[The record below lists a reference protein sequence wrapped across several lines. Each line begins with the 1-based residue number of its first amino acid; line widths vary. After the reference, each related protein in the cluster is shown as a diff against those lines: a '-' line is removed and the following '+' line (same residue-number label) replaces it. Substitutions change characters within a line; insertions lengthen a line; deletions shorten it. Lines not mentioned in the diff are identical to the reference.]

1 MLRIINCLTDSKKV
15 PENGTF
21 VHPFYRD
28 TFVALYGIDAEK
40 GSEEEECC
48 PDANLKM
55 LLPLIKNTVKGYED
69 RIGFFY
75 DVRTTEEFGYPAPEY
90 LLLHGAGLTHISPL
104 GVKGMKALVFP
115 FALLLAEQEMKEGD
129 YALVCCAQ
137 LDTPFDPGERY
148 EAGVLL
154 LNKIAANEGLQ
165 NRENTLILSYGHNLS
180 EVEFADYQKVYP
192 AKAVCCDPDGFG
204 MFFEQLV
211 QLPAEEERIFSWNW
225 KGRLGYL
232 HIWKGAAE

>member
-69 RIGFFY
+69 RIGLFY
-75 DVRTTEEFGYPAPEY
+75 DVRTTEEFGYPSY
-90 LLLHGAGLTHISPL
+90 LLFVVSSKIS
-104 GVKGMKALVFP
+104 
-115 FALLLAEQEMKEGD
+115 
-129 YALVCCAQ
+129 C
-137 LDTPFDPGERY
+137 
-148 EAGVLL
+148 
-154 LNKIAANEGLQ
+154 
-165 NRENTLILSYGHNLS
+165 
-180 EVEFADYQKVYP
+180 
-192 AKAVCCDPDGFG
+192 
-204 MFFEQLV
+204 
-211 QLPAEEERIFSWNW
+211 
-225 KGRLGYL
+225 YL
-232 HIWKGAAE
+232 

>member
-40 GSEEEECC
+40 GSEEEECR